1 MEDTTANTDTTSVAN
16 DVQNAVTQTEP
27 SVNPF
32 DFTNIEPEPQE
43 QQAPDVPNDTPYV
56 LDMGT
61 DYDGNQETTDMI
73 TQAAQKC
80 GLDAGAA
87 GQFVGQVCA
96 GLKAAQDQAVK
107 QANEALMKEWGSS
120 YDSNMKG
127 AGQFLAAMAR
137 QLGIEDTQPLMNP
150 AVFRLAH
157 AMRQM
162 GGEKMA
168 AGTTATDTRTSQQR
182 FDAIMADPSKQAIL
196 MNPMHPDYK
205 RVAAEA
211 NACMPSP
218 LF

>member
-1 MEDTTANTDTTSVAN
+1 MEEATTNTETAPEVN
-16 DVQNAVTQTEP
+16 DVQDAVIQTDT
-27 SVNPF
+27 SGNPF

-56 LDMGT
+56 LDMGA

-80 GLDAGAA
+80 GLDARVA

-107 QANEALMKEWGSS
+107 QASEALMKEWGSS

-127 AGQFLAAMAR
+127 AGQFLASMAR
-137 QLGIEDTQPLMNP
+137 QLGIEDTQALMNP

-157 AMRQM
+157 AVRQM

-168 AGTTATDTRTSQQR
+168 AGTTATDSRTSQQR

-196 MNPMHPDYK
+196 MNPMHPEYNK
-205 RVAAEA
+205 VAAEA